1 MLGLSEEE
9 EAAALKKRE
18 VWGLDRWAMAI
29 IGQYLTTEHIIG
41 QGQRDG
47 DTSKEERGEGH
58 NNNTE
63 DQLEKIM
70 NFVSYL
76 EN

>member
-41 QGQRDG
+41 QG
-47 DTSKEERGEGH
+47 
-58 NNNTE
+58 
-63 DQLEKIM
+63 
-70 NFVSYL
+70 
-76 EN
+76 